1 MHNKLYCLV
10 FIAGMVIYA
19 CNNSGSGNQQN
30 RTDPAADDTVVKKD
44 TMPPPPEIAYSFVK
58 RKEWVNKKDSFEGA
72 QHLDILIAINRT
84 DSSHIKWLDSILVPN
99 RYDLPVRAYMPFPE
113 TVDFLKNVQKIIV
126 FSNPAQAFAAYENG
140 KMIYQG
146 QTNSG
151 KKATPTPPKLY
162 FCNWKARRSVSTSNR
177 SWILNWNFNISNT
190 MGIGF
195 HQYALP
201 GYPASHS
208 CLRLQNADAFF
219 MYNWADQWVLKNGIE
234 MAKGTPVIVYNQY
247 PFGAPRPWYALAEN
261 PAALTLNEDSLK
273 NMVSPHLET
282 ILQKQDERFR
292 YIASVKNDSL

>member
-1 MHNKLYCLV
+1 MHNKLYCLF
-10 FIAGMVIYA
+10 FIAGMAIYA
-19 CNNSGSGNQQN
+19 CNNSGKNEN
-30 RTDPAADDTVVKKD
+30 RAVPPVTDTVVKKD
-44 TMPPPPEIAYSFVK
+44 TVPPRPDIAYSFVK
-58 RKEWVNKKDSFEGA
+58 RKDWLNKKDSFEGA
-72 QHLDILIAINRT
+72 QHLDILIAVNRT
-84 DSSHIKWLDSILVPN
+84 DSAHIKRLDSILVPS
-99 RYDLPVRAYMPFPE
+99 RYDLPVKAYMPFPE
-113 TVDFLKNVQKIIV
+113 TVDFLKDVQKIII

-151 KKATPTPPKLY
+151 KKVTPTPPKLY
-162 FCNWKARRSVSTSNR
+162 FCNWKARRSVSTSNS

-219 MYNWADQWVLKNGIE
+219 LYNWADQWILKSGAE

-247 PFGAPRPWYALAEN
+247 PFGAPRPWYALVDN

-273 NMVSPHLET
+273 NMAGPYLET
-282 ILQKQDERFR
+282 ILQKQEERVK
-292 YIASVKNDSL
+292 YIASVKKDSL